1 MGSASQGNQREF
13 FRAKPGFCSAEQ
25 QQPQISRVKMFSQE
39 VERSGDQAQ
48 DARKHERRAHRFT
61 GRQPNDQDESRHGE
75 AAAANAGQTYS
86 DSYNESQQEAHSP
99 ARFEKV

>member
-1 MGSASQGNQREF
+1 M
-13 FRAKPGFCSAEQ
+13 KL
-25 QQPQISRVKMFSQE
+25 FSQE
-39 VERSGDQAQ
+39 IERRGYQAQ
-48 DARKHERRAHRFT
+48 DAREHERRAHSFT
-61 GRQPNDQDESRHGE
+61 GRQPDDEDESRHGE